1 MVELYHAYYRDNV
14 QWNMDRYHFH
24 TQYEILLTVAGHA
37 KIFITDRCYQLEK
50 GRLLLI
56 HPSVIHRSFCQTAG
70 NYQRYIVHIP
80 ESTLLALST
89 DQSNLLSIFSLT
101 EQLYTLSEKQLQQII
116 PLFQACMEKPIGF
129 GADIRQSMS
138 LAALLLQI
146 SSMENTR
153 SLLPIEDNHP
163 FPSYITYLLHYIPEN
178 LAFKMTLD
186 SLANQLFI
194 SKAQLSRMFRSCTGF
209 SVLEFII
216 QSRICAA
223 CQYLKNGYRVV
234 DVYSKVGFS
243 NYAHFCRSFQKF
255 VGVSP
260 GKYRLSEFQ
269 HLK

>member
-116 PLFQACMEKPIGF
+116 PFKPAWKSRWVLVLIF
-129 GADIRQSMS
+129 GSQCHLPRFCC
-138 LAALLLQI
+138 
-146 SSMENTR
+146 R
-153 SLLPIEDNHP
+153 SLLW
-163 FPSYITYLLHYIPEN
+163 
-178 LAFKMTLD
+178 
-186 SLANQLFI
+186 
-194 SKAQLSRMFRSCTGF
+194 R
-209 SVLEFII
+209 I
-216 QSRICAA
+216 QEVY
-223 CQYLKNGYRVV
+223 CQ
-234 DVYSKVGFS
+234 
-243 NYAHFCRSFQKF
+243 
-255 VGVSP
+255 
-260 GKYRLSEFQ
+260 
-269 HLK
+269 